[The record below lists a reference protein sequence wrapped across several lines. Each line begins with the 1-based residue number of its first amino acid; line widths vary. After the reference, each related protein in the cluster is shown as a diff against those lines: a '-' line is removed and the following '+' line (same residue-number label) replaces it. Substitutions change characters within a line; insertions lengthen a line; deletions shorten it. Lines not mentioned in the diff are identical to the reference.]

1 MLGSNMNRKSGWFVI
16 AISVFL
22 FATGCGMRPN
32 WGPPGTIA
40 DQRNRA
46 VLYDPYPSND
56 LGPPI
61 QGGRPLGFELPR
73 SEATHL
79 QDSPFA
85 RRTLRGAPAAP
96 PTGF

>member
-1 MLGSNMNRKSGWFVI
+1 MNRKLGWVGI
-16 AISVFL
+16 ATSLVL

-32 WGPPGTIA
+32 WGSPGTIGE
-40 DQRNRA
+40 QRNRA
-46 VLYDPYPSND
+46 VLYDPFPSND

-61 QGGRPLGFELPR
+61 QGGRPLGFEQPR
-73 SEATHL
+73 AEATHL